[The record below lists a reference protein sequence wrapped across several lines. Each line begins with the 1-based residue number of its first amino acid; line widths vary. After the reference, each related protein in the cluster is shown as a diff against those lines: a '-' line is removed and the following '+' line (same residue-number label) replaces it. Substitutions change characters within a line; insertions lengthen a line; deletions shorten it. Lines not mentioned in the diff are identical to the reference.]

1 MVEEQGQ
8 LLKENILILFRL
20 QQEFLKDQGSLL
32 FIIYKNFLIN
42 YLEGLPSIYTDDTTL
57 ISSETDTHKTT
68 SQLNSDLKFFNLGQK
83 MES

>member
-8 LLKENILILFRL
+8 LLKENILILFTL

-42 YLEGLPSIYTDDTTL
+42 YLEGLPSIYADDTTL

-68 SQLNSDLKFFNLGQK
+68 SQLNSDLKLFNLGQK